1 MVMAGEKTN
10 VPAPRPCRNSV
21 KTPRLLAWH
30 GAAPAANVQEDTR
43 VLFRHRAQTP
53 APDVCARSAAKTTP
67 RASFLSKHFSS
78 VRLRSSGNLQL
89 VPDDAPPPTP
99 TKTA

>member
-1 MVMAGEKTN
+1 MVMAGEKMKCPSPSALQKQGEDAT
-10 VPAPRPCRNSV
+10 AAGLARSRAGRERPGGHSGSV
-21 KTPRLLAWH
+21 LTS
-30 GAAPAANVQEDTR
+30 GSDTC
-43 VLFRHRAQTP
+43 P
-53 APDVCARSAAKTTP
+53 RSAAKTTP